1 MSLEPPIEALVFD
14 LGGVIVPYDN
24 EVLHQRLI
32 SRCRHADPAE
42 RLRAAAHDARYGN
55 GAEPVSA
62 LHRRLIQEVGY
73 DGDWSQFAQDW
84 CCHLGLDEAMLAFV
98 EDLALRHRVMIFS
111 NTNQE
116 HWDHVVAASGGRL
129 GRIEAYLSHEIGD
142 LKPAV
147 SSYLT
152 VAAKAGITPARSLFL
167 DDRLDNVEG
176 ARLAGFQ
183 AEVFTDQAYLEA
195 LLRDAGIR

>member
-14 LGGVIVPYDN
+14 LGGVIVPHDN
-24 EVLHQRLI
+24 GVLHRRLV
-32 SRCRHADPAE
+32 SRCTAPDPTG
-42 RLRAAAHDARYGN
+42 RLRAAVHDARYGN
-55 GAEPVSA
+55 GALPVSA
-62 LHRRLIQEVGY
+62 LHQRLVDEVGY
-73 DGDWSQFAQDW
+73 DADWPSFVQDW
-84 CCHLGLDEAMLAFV
+84 CCHLGLDEDMLAYV
-98 EDLALRHRVMIFS
+98 EDLATRHRVMIFS

-116 HWDHVVAASGGRL
+116 HWDHAIAASGGRL

-152 VAAKAGITPARSLFL
+152 VAAKAGVTPARSLFL

-176 ARLAGFQ
+176 ARRAGFQ
-183 AEVFTDQAYLEA
+183 AEVFTDQASLAA
-195 LLRDAGIR
+195 LLRATGIT